1 MIKQEDVY
9 RIGRLG
15 KPHGVRGELSFQFDD
30 DIFDRVDAD
39 YLIVGIDGIL
49 VPFFIEEYRF
59 RSDSTAIIKLE
70 DVDTEQ
76 QARRLTNTEVYFPI
90 SHAEDIEPSTLSRNF
105 FEGFRVEET
114 HHGAIGTITDID
126 SSTINTLF
134 VIDNGGRE
142 LLVPAHEEFIRGIDT
157 EHRVITMSLPEGLLD
172 LTDADSNNQ
181 EKDDE

>member
-1 MIKQEDVY
+1 MIQEDEVY
-9 RIGRLG
+9 RIGILN
-15 KPHGVRGELSFQFDD
+15 KPHGIHGELQFSFDD
-30 DIFDRVDAD
+30 DIFDRVDAE
-39 YLIVGIDGIL
+39 YIVCRIDGIL

-59 RSDSTAIIKLE
+59 RSDTTAIIKLE

-90 SHAEDIEPSTLSRNF
+90 SHAEDIEPSSLSRNF

-114 HHGAIGTITDID
+114 HHGAIGTITGID

-172 LTDADSNNQ
+172 LTDADSNDQ
-181 EKDDE
+181 ENDDE

>member
-1 MIKQEDVY
+1 MIQEDEVY
-9 RIGRLG
+9 RIGILN
-15 KPHGVRGELSFQFDD
+15 KPHGIHGELQFSFDD

-39 YLIVGIDGIL
+39 YIVCKLDGIL

-59 RSDSTAIIKLE
+59 RSDTTAIIKLE

-76 QARRLTNTEVYFPI
+76 KARRLTNTEVYFPI
-90 SHAEDIEPSTLSRNF
+90 KHAEGLEPASLGWSF

-114 HHGAIGTITDID
+114 HHGAIGTVTAVDN
-126 SSTINTLF
+126 STINTLF

-142 LLVPAHEEFIRGIDT
+142 LLVPAHEEFIRDIDT
-157 EHRVITMSLPEGLLD
+157 EHRVITMSLPEGLMT
-172 LTDADSNNQ
+172 LTDKDGSDQ

>member
-1 MIKQEDVY
+1 MIREDEVY
-9 RIGRLG
+9 RIGILN
-15 KPHGVRGELSFQFDD
+15 KPHGINGELQFSFDD
-30 DIFDRVDAD
+30 DIFDRVDAE
-39 YLIVGIDGIL
+39 YIVCKIDGIL

-59 RSDSTAIIKLE
+59 RSDTTAIIRLE

-76 QARRLTNTEVYFPI
+76 KARRLTNTEVYFPTR
-90 SHAEDIEPSTLSRNF
+90 HAEGLEPSSLSRNF

-114 HHGAIGTITDID
+114 RHGDIGTITGID

-142 LLVPAHEEFIRGIDT
+142 LLVPAHEEFIRDIDT

-172 LTDADSNNQ
+172 LTDGGGSDQ